1 MDNVPRSAVTSRAG
15 QHHAPAGGNQD
26 RSYAGLK
33 TLKPQENTVADYP
46 APQIRNFT
54 VVGHASAGKTML
66 VEAMMAC
73 SKEIG
78 RMGSIE
84 AGTTAS
90 DFHQSEKDHGI
101 SVHTTVLTSEWAG
114 TKLNVLDTPGYQDF
128 ISESLA
134 ALRVG
139 DFAVVVINAAQ
150 GVSVGTDKVWRAAD
164 EFHLPKILVITGLDK
179 PNTDFDAVLDQ
190 AREHFGTNV
199 FPLTLPIDGGPGFHQ
214 VLDVMRNEVVTY
226 KTDASGEY
234 TESPAAGEHAEQVK
248 TLHRQLIEYVAEA
261 DNELMEK
268 FFAQDGL
275 DEGELRAGMHRALE
289 DQVFVP
295 VFAVSGLNNIG
306 VARLLDH
313 IAKYESSPVDHK
325 QVAGQT
331 PGGAPIEV
339 DLEDQNPALYVFKT
353 MNEAGVGELS
363 MFRVYSGE
371 VKTGQELYNP
381 TRDTT
386 ERLGQIYVLNGH
398 KRTAV
403 PRLGPGD
410 IGATVKLRDTHT
422 GNTLCSAAKPVVL
435 PAVPYPMPNIHGAL
449 TCDSPGDEDKFA
461 VGLSTLHEEDPSF
474 HHRVDDEIRQT
485 IISGQGEIHLQVTL
499 ERLKR
504 RFGVNVTMSEPR
516 IPYRETIRGKGE
528 SKYRH
533 KKQTGGAGQFA
544 EVWLRIEPAERGVGV
559 DFRQSLVG
567 TNVDRVFVPSVEKG
581 VRTATTEGVLAGCR
595 IVDVRIDFYDGK
607 MHPVDSKDIAFQV
620 AGYHAFK
627 EAFQQARPC
636 LLEPIYDVKVTV
648 PEDCVGDVLGDLSSR
663 RSRIMGV
670 EADGHFQVI
679 RALVPQREL
688 HHYSTRLRSLTASRS
703 SHVEQFSSYERVPG
717 ELEQAIIAEAKAA
730 RADMNAHGP
739 AH

>member
-1 MDNVPRSAVTSRAG
+1 M
-15 QHHAPAGGNQD
+15 
-26 RSYAGLK
+26 
-33 TLKPQENTVADYP
+33 ADYN

-54 VVGHASAGKTML
+54 IVGHASAGKTML
-66 VEAMMAC
+66 AEAMMAC
-73 SKEIG
+73 SKAIG

-101 SVHTTVLTSEWAG
+101 SVHTTVLTTEWAG

-128 ISESLA
+128 ISESLC

-139 DFAVVVINAAQ
+139 DFAVIVINAAQ
-150 GVSVGTDKVWRAAD
+150 GVSVGTDKVWRTAD
-164 EFHLPKILVITGLDK
+164 EYHLPKILVVTGLDK
-179 PNTDFDAVLDQ
+179 PNVDFEAVLEQ

-199 FPLTLPIDGGPGFHQ
+199 LPLTVPIDAGPEFHR
-214 VLDVMRNEVVTY
+214 VLDVMRSEVVTY
-226 KTDASGEY
+226 KTDGSGEFA
-234 TESPAAGEHAEQVK
+234 ESPAEGAHLEQVK
-248 TLHRQLIEYVAEA
+248 GLHRQLIEYVAES
-261 DNELMEK
+261 DNDLMEK
-268 FFAQDGL
+268 FFAEDGL
-275 DEGELRAGMHRALE
+275 SEEELRAGLHQALE
-289 DQVFVP
+289 GQVFVP

-313 IAKYESSPVDHK
+313 IAKYESSPVDHRK
-325 QVAGQT
+325 VRARKPDGS
-331 PGGAPIEV
+331 PV
-339 DLEDQNPALYVFKT
+339 DIDLDDPNPALYVFKT
-353 MNEAGVGELS
+353 MNETGVGELS

-371 VKTGQELYNP
+371 VKVGQELYNSK
-381 TRDTT
+381 RDTT
-386 ERLGQIYVLNGH
+386 ERIGQLYVLNGH

-403 PRLGPGD
+403 QRMGPGD

-422 GNTLCSAAKPVVL
+422 GNTLCTAANPVLL
-435 PAVPYPMPNIHGAL
+435 PEVPYPTPNIHGAL

-461 VGLSTLHEEDPSF
+461 VGLNTLREEDPSF
-474 HHRVDDEIRQT
+474 HHRVDDEIHQT
-485 IISGQGEIHLQVTL
+485 IISGQGEIHLKVTL

-544 EVWLRIEPAERGVGV
+544 EVWLRIEPTERGVGV
-559 DFRQSLVG
+559 DFKQSLVG

-581 VRTATTEGVLAGCR
+581 VRTATNEGVLAGCR

-670 EADGHFQVI
+670 EADGHFQIV

-688 HHYSTRLRSLTASRS
+688 HHYSTRLRSLTASRG
-703 SHVEQFSSYERVPG
+703 SHSEEFSSYERVPG

-730 RADMNAHGP
+730 RADREGHGP